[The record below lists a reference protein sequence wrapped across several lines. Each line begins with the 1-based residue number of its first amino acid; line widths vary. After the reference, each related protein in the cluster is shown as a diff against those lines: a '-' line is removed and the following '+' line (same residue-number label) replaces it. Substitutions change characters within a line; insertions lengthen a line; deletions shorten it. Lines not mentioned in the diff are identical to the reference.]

1 MIRAEGDR
9 LLVSGAITFGT
20 VMAQREEGLALIAA
34 RDGGT
39 LVVDLGAVGES
50 DSSAVSLLFEWQRAA
65 LSTGVDVRYANL
77 PAGMRSLAELYD
89 VLDLIAVA

>member
-1 MIRAEGDR
+1 MIRVDGDR
-9 LLVSGAITFGT
+9 LLVSGAITFAT
-20 VMAQREEGLALIAA
+20 VMAQRDDGLALIAA
-34 RDGGT
+34 RDGGA
-39 LVVDLGAVGES
+39 LVVDLGGVDES

-65 LSTGVDVRYANL
+65 RSAGVDVRYANL